1 MGVPHFLGTGS
12 SHGAVGAGVE
22 PMEVFLGEW
31 LNLLLRWAH
40 MVVGIGW
47 IGTSFYFMALDYTL
61 TKRERMN
68 EGVLGTAWQ
77 VHGGGFYH
85 VEKYTVAPP
94 ALPEVLHWF
103 KWEAYLT
110 WATGF
115 GLLIVQYYFHAEAY
129 LIDPVVMPLTP
140 WQATAISV
148 VALAAGWFIY
158 DGLCRSK
165 VGDHTVVLGIS
176 VFALILIAAVLFTK
190 VFSGRGAFIHVG
202 ALVGTIMAANVF
214 AVIIPN
220 QKKMIAQM
228 LRGETPEAR
237 FGAIGKQRSVHNNYL
252 TLPVLLMMVSQH
264 YPFLFSHPQ
273 SWLVVA
279 LILLSGGLI
288 RHVLNRVDA
297 GDDWNRYGWS
307 LPVAALALLA
317 VIFVTAPQP
326 RGPSTGTAVADAE
339 AMAIASRHCTTCHAR
354 NPSHPAFKEAP
365 KNVALE
371 TVADLK
377 RYAPQIYLQTVQN
390 RAMPLGNQT
399 GMTEAERD
407 ALGRW
412 VNGLQSAGRSAQLA
426 KP

>member
-1 MGVPHFLGTGS
+1 VDI
-12 SHGAVGAGVE
+12 
-22 PMEVFLGEW
+22 FLGEW

-61 TKRERMN
+61 LRRERMN
-68 EGVLGTAWQ
+68 PGVMGTSWL

-85 VEKYTVAPP
+85 VEKYTVAP
-94 ALPEVLHWF
+94 ATLPDVLHWF

-115 GLLIVQYYFHAEAY
+115 GLLIVQYYVHAEAF
-129 LIDPVVMPLTP
+129 LIDPGVMALTP
-140 WQATAISV
+140 LQATAISV
-148 VALAAGWFIY
+148 ASLAVGWFAY

-165 VGDHTVVLGIS
+165 IGENTVVLAIA
-176 VFALILIAAVLFTK
+176 VFALILIAAVLYTK
-190 VFSGRGAFIHVG
+190 VYSGRGAFIHVG
-202 ALVGTIMAANVF
+202 ALVGTIMAVNVF
-214 AVIIPN
+214 GVIIPN

-228 LRGETPEAR
+228 IAGQTPEAR

-264 YPFLFSHPQ
+264 YPFLFTHPQ

-288 RHVLNRVDA
+288 RHVLNRIDA
-297 GDDWNRYGWS
+297 GDGWDAYGWIT
-307 LPVAALALLA
+307 PVAAMALITA
-317 VIFVTAPQP
+317 IYVTAPAP
-326 RGPSTGTAVADAE
+326 RAASTAAPTTDAQVL
-339 AMAIASRHCTTCHAR
+339 AISAKHCVSCHAS
-354 NPSHPAFKEAP
+354 NPSHPAFKEPP
-365 KNVALE
+365 KNMALE
-371 TVADLK
+371 TVPELR
-377 RYAPQIYLQTVQN
+377 RYSRQIYMQTVQN

-399 GMTEAERD
+399 GMTDDERE

-412 VNGLQSAGRSAQLA
+412 IGGL
-426 KP
+426 K

>member
-1 MGVPHFLGTGS
+1 MD
-12 SHGAVGAGVE
+12 
-22 PMEVFLGEW
+22 VFAGEW

-40 MVVGIGW
+40 MVVAIGW
-47 IGTSFYFMALDYTL
+47 IGTSFYFMALDYSL
-61 TKRERMN
+61 SKQGRLN
-68 EGVLGTAWQ
+68 PGVLGTAWQ
-77 VHGGGFYH
+77 VHGGGFYY

-110 WATGF
+110 WVTGF
-115 GLLIVQYYFHAEAY
+115 GLLIVQYYFHAEAF
-129 LIDPVVMPLTP
+129 LIDPGVMALEP
-140 WQATAISV
+140 WQAVAISV
-148 VALAAGWFIY
+148 VSLVAGWFIY

-165 VGDHTVVLGIS
+165 IGDNTVLLALL
-176 VFALILIAAVLFTK
+176 VFALILVASVLYTK

-202 ALVGTIMAANVF
+202 ALIGTIMAVNVF
-214 AVIIPN
+214 GVIVPS

-228 LRGETPEAR
+228 IAGQTPDAR
-237 FGAIGKQRSVHNNYL
+237 YGAVGKQRSVHNNYL

-264 YPFLFSHPQ
+264 YPFLFTHPQ

-297 GDDWNRYGWS
+297 GDDWNKYGWA
-307 LPVAALALLA
+307 LPMAAMALMTA
-317 VIFVTAPQP
+317 IYVTAPQP
-326 RGPSTGTAVADAE
+326 RAAATAGGAVTDAQ
-339 AMAIASRHCTTCHAR
+339 ALAITAKHCTMCHSR
-354 NPSHPAFKEAP
+354 NPSHPAFKEPP

-371 TVADLK
+371 TAAEMH
-377 RYAPQIYLQTVQN
+377 RFGQQIYMQTVQN

-399 GMTEAERD
+399 GMTEDERD

-412 VNGLQSAGRSAQLA
+412 VNGR
-426 KP
+426 K